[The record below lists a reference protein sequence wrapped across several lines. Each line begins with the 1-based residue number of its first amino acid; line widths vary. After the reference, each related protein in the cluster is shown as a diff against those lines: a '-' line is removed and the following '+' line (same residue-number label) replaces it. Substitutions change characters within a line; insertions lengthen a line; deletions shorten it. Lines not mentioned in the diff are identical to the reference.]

1 MNLIKSK
8 KLIKFN
14 NLSHGFFNKIGG
26 TSDGIYNSLNCGL
39 GSKDKKNNILKNL
52 KIVKKKIGSKKN
64 NLILLHQIHSNKF
77 HFINKIPKKKLAGD
91 GLVTKKRNIALS
103 ILTADC
109 APILIYDN
117 KIKMIGA
124 IHAGWKGAYK
134 KIIIRTLKYFLKKG
148 SNKKNIVVVI
158 GPCIGQKNYEIKS
171 DFFKKFIK
179 LDKNNRIYFK
189 KIRKKT
195 FFSLKDYLKG
205 QIRSLG
211 INNIEI
217 INKDTYNTKNNFF
230 SSRRSLHNN
239 YKDYGRNITTIMI
252 K

>member
-1 MNLIKSK
+1 M
-8 KLIKFN
+8 
-14 NLSHGFFNKIGG
+14 
-26 TSDGIYNSLNCGL
+26 
-39 GSKDKKNNILKNL
+39 
-52 KIVKKKIGSKKN
+52 
-64 NLILLHQIHSNKF
+64 
-77 HFINKIPKKKLAGD
+77 
-91 GLVTKKRNIALS
+91 VTKKRNLALS

-117 KIKMIGA
+117 KIKIIGA

-134 KIIIRTLKYFLKKG
+134 KIIIRALKYFLKKG
-148 SNKKNIVVVI
+148 SNKKNIIVVI
-158 GPCIGQKNYEIKS
+158 GPCIAQKNYEIKS
-171 DFFKKFIK
+171 NFLKKFIK

-205 QIRSLG
+205 QIRGLG

>member
-1 MNLIKSK
+1 MIKSK
-8 KLIKFN
+8 NLQKFKN
-14 NLSHGFFNKIGG
+14 ISHGFFDNLGG
-26 TSDGIYNSLNCGL
+26 VSNGIYKSLNCGI
-39 GSKDKKNNILKNL
+39 GSHDKKKNVIKNL
-52 KIVKKKIGSKKN
+52 KIVSKKIGVEKK
-64 NLILLHQIHSNKF
+64 LILLRQLHSNKIY
-77 HFINKIPKKKLAGD
+77 FINKIPKKKLAGD
-91 GLVTKKRNIALS
+91 GLVTKKRNLALS

-124 IHAGWKGAYK
+124 IHAGWRGAYK

-148 SNKKNIVVVI
+148 SNKKNITVVI
-158 GPCIGQKNYEIKS
+158 GPCIAQKNYEIKS

-189 KIRKKT
+189 KIKKKT

-205 QIRSLG
+205 QIRGLG

-217 INKDTYNTKNNFF
+217 INKDTYNKKNNFF

-239 YKDYGRNITTIMI
+239 CKDYGRNITTIMI
-252 K
+252 R

>member
-1 MNLIKSK
+1 M
-8 KLIKFN
+8 
-14 NLSHGFFNKIGG
+14 
-26 TSDGIYNSLNCGL
+26 
-39 GSKDKKNNILKNL
+39 
-52 KIVKKKIGSKKN
+52 
-64 NLILLHQIHSNKF
+64 
-77 HFINKIPKKKLAGD
+77 
-91 GLVTKKRNIALS
+91 VTKKRNIALS

-148 SNKKNIVVVI
+148 SNKKNIIVVI

-179 LDKNNRIYFK
+179 LDKNNRIFFK
-189 KIRKKT
+189 KIKKKT
-195 FFSLKDYLKG
+195 FFSLKDYLKD

-211 INNIEI
+211 VNNIET
-217 INKDTYNTKNNFF
+217 INMDTYNIKNNFF
-230 SSRRSLHNN
+230 SSRRSLHNDSD
-239 YKDYGRNITTIMI
+239 DYGRNITTIMI